1 MSINT
6 AIRLFAITASYLLVS
21 PSNAQMNH
29 LGDFALLDSKG
40 QFHQLTRYSDMDG
53 VLLYVNQ
60 DNCELSD
67 WAVSHLA
74 SFTSNFRDSI
84 PLLALNNGSLT
95 RSVER
100 LSDRNIPV
108 LLDESGYIFQAL
120 NLSKGGALL

>member
-40 QFHQLTRYSDMDG
+40 QFHQLTRYSDMDA

-60 DNCELSD
+60 ET
-67 WAVSHLA
+67 A
-74 SFTSNFRDSI
+74 NFQIGLYR
-84 PLLALNNGSLT
+84 
-95 RSVER
+95 
-100 LSDRNIPV
+100 
-108 LLDESGYIFQAL
+108 F
-120 NLSKGGALL
+120 